1 MALADLPADFVNPF
15 DDFVTRYGDNWPLLV
30 REVLGADPD
39 VFQEEILLAV
49 QRGERRISVVSGHG
63 VGKSATLAWCC
74 VCMILTRFPMKTVC
88 TAPTS
93 GQLFN
98 VLYAEVVK
106 WLNKLPEAAFNLI
119 EIQSE
124 RIFLKIAPQEAYIAF
139 ETSRPEK
146 PEALAGVHCADGSV
160 LLIADEASGVP
171 NAIFEAAAGSM
182 SGHNATTLLA
192 GNPVRVTG
200 LFYDTHNK
208 LRDEWKTLKISC
220 VGHPRVAADFVK
232 QMGLQYGIDSN
243 QFRIRVLGEFPLGDT
258 DTIIPRELAEAAL
271 DRDVANN
278 GGAWI
283 WGVDC
288 ARGGG
293 DDSAIAKRH
302 GNIMPRPIEVRDYDD
317 TMRVTGWVK
326 NEWDMT
332 PVEEKPEAIV
342 VDCIGIGAG
351 VADRLTEL
359 GLPIIAC
366 NVSETPAFKNA
377 KVYKNVRAELWWA
390 GLAWFEAR
398 NCHISDPRLVDEL
411 VEVKKDYA
419 SDGRLL
425 AESKK
430 LMKKRGKPS
439 PNRADAFLLTLLDD
453 AAALGGGQGSFKRTD
468 WKKPLSRR
476 LRGL

>member
-1 MALADLPADFVNPF
+1 MGLPADFVNPF

-63 VGKSATLAWCC
+63 VGKTATLAWCC
-74 VCMILTRFPMKTVC
+74 VCTILTRFPMKTVC

-98 VLYAEVVK
+98 ALYAEVVT
-106 WLNKLPEAAFNLI
+106 WLNKLEQPVLDLI

-124 RIFLKIAPQEAYIAF
+124 RIFLKAAPQESYIAF

-146 PEALAGVHCADGSV
+146 PEALAGVHSTGFV
-160 LLIADEASGVP
+160 LLIGDEASGIP
-171 NAIFEAAAGSM
+171 ELIFEAASGSM

-192 GNPVRVTG
+192 GNPVRTSG
-200 LFYDTHNK
+200 LFYDTHHG
-208 LRDEWKTLKISC
+208 LQDMWLTFRISC
-220 VGHPRVAADFVK
+220 VDHPRVSPDFVV
-232 QMGLQYGIDSN
+232 QMGRQYGIDSN
-243 QFRIRVLGEFPLGDT
+243 QFRVRVLGEFPLGDV
-258 DTIIPRELAEAAL
+258 DTIIPRALAEAAL
-271 DRDVANN
+271 HRKVVST
-278 GGAWI
+278 GAPRV
-283 WGVDC
+283 WGLDC

-293 DDSAIAKRH
+293 DDSALAKRF
-302 GNIMPRPIEVRDYDD
+302 GNTMPHPIEVRDYDD

-326 NEWDMT
+326 NEWDNT
-332 PVEEKPEAIV
+332 TDSEKPEAIV
-342 VDCIGIGAG
+342 VDSIGIGAG

-377 KVYKNVRAELWWA
+377 KIYKNVRAELWWA
-390 GLAWFEAR
+390 GLAFFER
-398 NCHISDPRLVDEL
+398 RDCHINDPKLVEEL
-411 VEVKKDYA
+411 VKVKKDYA
-419 SDGRLL
+419 SNGQLL

-430 LMKKRGKPS
+430 LMKKRGEPS
-439 PNRADAFLLTLLDD
+439 PNRADAFLMTLLDD
-453 AAALGGGQGSFKRTD
+453 AATMGSTTGSFKRTD
-468 WKKPLSRR
+468 WKKPLSRK
-476 LRGL
+476 LKGL

>member
-1 MALADLPADFVNPF
+1 VTVPADFVNPF
-15 DDFVTRYGDNWPLLV
+15 DDFVVQYADNWPLLV

-63 VGKSATLAWCC
+63 VGKTTVLAWCC
-74 VCMILTRFPMKTVC
+74 VCTILTRFPMKTVC

-98 VLYAEVVK
+98 ALYAEVVK
-106 WLNKLPEAAFNLI
+106 WITKLSPAAQDLI
-119 EIQSE
+119 EVQSE
-124 RIFLKIAPQEAYIAF
+124 RIFLKIAPQESYIAF

-146 PEALAGVHCADGSV
+146 PEALAGVHSDGFV

-171 NAIFEAAAGSM
+171 ALIFEAASGSM

-200 LFYDTHNK
+200 LFYDTHHK
-208 LRDEWKTLKISC
+208 LQDMWKTFRISC
-220 VGHPRVAADFVK
+220 VNHPRVSPDFVE
-232 QMGLQYGIDSN
+232 QMARQYGRDSN
-243 QFRIRVLGEFPLGDT
+243 QFRVRVLGLFPVGDS
-258 DTIIPRELAEAAL
+258 DMIIPRELAEGAL
-271 DRDVANN
+271 HRVVVSTNMPR
-278 GGAWI
+278 I

-293 DDSAIAKRH
+293 DDSALAKRF
-302 GNIMPRPIEVRDYDD
+302 GNTMPDPVEVRDYDD

-326 NEWDMT
+326 NEWDNT
-332 PVEEKPEAIV
+332 PDEEKPEAIV

-377 KVYKNVRAELWWA
+377 KVYKNVRAELWWK
-390 GLAWFEAR
+390 GLAWLEAR
-398 NCHISDPRLVDEL
+398 NCFLNDPELIEEL
-411 VEVKKDYA
+411 VNVKKDYA

-425 AESKK
+425 AEGKK
-430 LMKKRGKPS
+430 LLKKRGLPS

-453 AAALGGGQGSFKRTD
+453 AAAMGSTTGAFKRTD

-476 LRGL
+476 LKGL